1 MIDLSIV
8 VVTWNTRELTNGC
21 LDALA
26 AALDGDSRELTAEVI
41 CVDNGSTDG
50 TGAALRARHPG
61 VRVTSLPVNVGFAA
75 GANAGLREARGRTV
89 LLLNSD
95 ARITRDALLRC
106 IAYLREHP
114 DVGVVGPQLENDDGS
129 SQTSVHNVPT
139 LLAELVPPGL
149 LRILFRRR
157 FPSWRSVGSAPVDV
171 EAVRGAALFA
181 RRAVL
186 REVGPLPEDYF
197 FFLEETDWCA
207 RVRRAGWR
215 VVHLPAVRVTHT
227 AGASSKL
234 RQPAL
239 TRIEYHRSLYRF
251 FRIHRG
257 PRVAALVFGLR
268 LSKGVLY
275 VVGRAPLL
283 LTGRRG
289 RERWRVYRDVLAWHL
304 RGCPASTSLAAA
316 GEPGTR
322 P

>member
-1 MIDLSIV
+1 VIDLSVV

-26 AALDGDSRELTAEVI
+26 AALDGDSRALAAEVI

-61 VRVTSLPVNVGFAA
+61 VRLIALSKNVGFAA
-75 GANAGLREARGRTV
+75 GANAGLRAARGRNI

-106 IAYLREHP
+106 TAYLREHP

-129 SQTSVHNVPT
+129 PQTSVHNMPT
-139 LLAELVPPGL
+139 LFAELVPPGL

-157 FPSWRSVGSAPVDV
+157 FPSWRSVGSEPVEV

-186 REVGPLPEDYF
+186 REVGLLPEDYF
-197 FFLEETDWCA
+197 FFLEETDWCG

-215 VVHLPAVRVTHT
+215 IVHLPGVRVTHT
-227 AGASSKL
+227 AGASSK
-234 RQPAL
+234 RRHPAL

-257 PRVAALVFGLR
+257 PRVAAMVFGLR
-268 LSKGVLY
+268 LSKGIFY
-275 VVGRAPLL
+275 VAGRAPLA

-289 RERWRVYRDVLAWHL
+289 RERWRVSCDVLAWHL
-304 RGCPASTSLAAA
+304 RGCPPGTSLAAA
-316 GEPGTR
+316 GEPGAR